1 MAGDCYLCERR
12 RLVACQRG
20 GKAPRP
26 WMVQQ
31 RCTAERSSEPVLFAV
46 ELGATLA
53 AFARLLPA
61 VFAAE
66 SRSGRSLNCVDPYG
80 RLSSRVMSKPLLL
93 VGACV
98 FAASSLACGPS
109 YDEHTIK
116 TPNDRV
122 REQEELAY
130 QEEQK
135 ARTKPA
141 TEGAAPEEKDKP
153 GLFDDKQAELE
164 FQRATRSAETCPEVV
179 TGAGVP
185 HGKTAVT
192 VTFAL
197 DGSVAS
203 ATIPPPFQET
213 RLGNCVLNAYQAIIV
228 PPYAGERKVMT
239 WDVNLEAKG
248 PAKGDKS
255 SDKAPA
261 KKKK

>member
-1 MAGDCYLCERR
+1 M
-12 RLVACQRG
+12 
-20 GKAPRP
+20 
-26 WMVQQ
+26 
-31 RCTAERSSEPVLFAV
+31 
-46 ELGATLA
+46 ELGATRA
-53 AFARLLPA
+53 AIRRLLATVSLRLALGA
-61 VFAAE
+61 VPP
-66 SRSGRSLNCVDPYG
+66 NCMEPFG
-80 RLSSRVMSKPLLL
+80 RLSSPVMSKPLLS
-93 VGACV
+93 VGAFV
-98 FAASSLACGPS
+98 LAASSLACGPS

-141 TEGAAPEEKDKP
+141 TEGAAPDEADKP
-153 GLFDDKQAELE
+153 GLFDEKQAELE
-164 FQRATRSAETCPEVV
+164 FQRATRSAETCPDVV
-179 TGAGVP
+179 AGEGVP
-185 HGKTAVT
+185 HGKTSVT

-228 PPYAGERKVMT
+228 PPYSGERKVMT
-239 WDVNLEAKG
+239 WDVNLEGKA

-255 SDKAPA
+255 ADKAPA